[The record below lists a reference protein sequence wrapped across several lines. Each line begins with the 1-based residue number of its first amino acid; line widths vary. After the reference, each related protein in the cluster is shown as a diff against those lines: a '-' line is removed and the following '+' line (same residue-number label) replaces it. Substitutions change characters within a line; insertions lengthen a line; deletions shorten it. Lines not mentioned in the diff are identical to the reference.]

1 MLKWL
6 QIGATNRPEQRP
18 LIAVSMQVANVTELK
33 DYVADNAYQAA
44 DVLEWRIDAWQDFAT
59 LTDMLIETTIQ
70 TCGKPI
76 ILTWRTIT
84 EGGHKTFER
93 PTYHRLYQT
102 AIKAGVAAV
111 DIEVAILDD
120 MTDLVDLAQKQGIT
134 IIGSRHDWVFPKNV
148 TTRMTSL
155 LSAPVDVI
163 KYVALVESREQGQ
176 LILDSTRTLAALTDK
191 PLITMGMGAAGS
203 FTRLEGFMYGSQLT
217 FAQLG
222 QASAPGQVALPDV
235 VRYFGD

>member
-1 MLKWL
+1 MLKRL
-6 QIGATNRPEQRP
+6 QIGSTKRPEQRP
-18 LIAVSMQVANVTELK
+18 LMAVSMQVTNVTELTA
-33 DYVADNAYQAA
+33 YVNDNAYQAA
-44 DVLEWRIDAWQDFAT
+44 DVLEWRIDAWQDLTT

-70 TCGKPI
+70 TCDKPI
-76 ILTWRTIT
+76 ILTWRTIA
-84 EGGHKTFER
+84 EGGHKPFER
-93 PTYHRLYQT
+93 LTYQRLYQT

-111 DIEVAILDD
+111 DIEVALLADL
-120 MTDLVDLAQKQGIT
+120 TDLVDLAQKHDVA

-155 LSAPVDVI
+155 IAVPVDVI

-176 LILDSTRTLAALTDK
+176 LILDNTRDLNALTDK
-191 PLITMGMGAAGS
+191 PLITMGMGVAGS

-235 VRYFGD
+235 VRYFGG